1 MSFVDPVLG
10 EDFFGRAEVI
20 SKLRKRLDSLHSG
33 FRQNIALLGPPESGK
48 TSILK
53 YFLTRF
59 EDERFLFFYVDIK
72 DSSFQDFVMKF
83 LSSLLSSFLSKTE
96 EFNSIGPIDSQTLL
110 TKFSTHLP
118 RTSYLVKALFDSLE
132 RSNFD
137 EAYAKLFDIL
147 EIAKLE
153 INRPIVVILEEFQR
167 IANLPIKYPFEI
179 LGKKLAVQRDIM
191 YIISSASVNDAKK
204 IIREKLSLLF
214 CNFEV
219 IDVEPFDYA
228 TCESFIDKKC
238 GNLNLQACFKDFIII
253 LSAGS
258 PFYLNTICSKL
269 FELAQIHRYSMPQRD
284 LVIKTLEELVFRS
297 DGILNQYLLSKLGS
311 LSKDKKLN
319 VYTQAL
325 VQISNE
331 NKICNLP
338 PILRKSDA
346 RKNINKIM
354 KELIQKDFFS
364 KLGVF
369 YRFNDRLFKLWL
381 NSVYA
386 VKESPYK
393 NFYVDGKDYFSFRS
407 LKILE
412 NFIQESKRSVLDRTV
427 ELFKLFNNEMVEISS
442 QRFILPAFETIHTTR
457 IDEKGFRIT
466 AISKSKSW
474 LIFLMEDRFPEE
486 RFAGWIHKEK
496 KAFKEF
502 RKILLISLYEPD
514 LETKLLAKQ
523 EKIILWNIFD
533 LNMLFEL
540 YGKVLIVKT

>member
-10 EDFFGRAEVI
+10 EDFFGREEVI

-53 YFLTRF
+53 YFLTKF

-72 DSSFQDFVMKF
+72 DSSFQDFVIKF

-96 EFNSIGPIDSQTLL
+96 EFNSIDLIDSQTLL
-110 TKFSTHLP
+110 AKFGTHLP

-238 GNLNLQACFKDFIII
+238 GDLNLQRCFKDFIII

-269 FELAQIHRYSMPQRD
+269 FELAQIHRYSASQRD
-284 LVIKTLEELVFRS
+284 LVIKAMEELVFRS

-319 VYTQAL
+319 VYIQAL
-325 VQISNE
+325 LQISNE
-331 NKICNLP
+331 NKICDLL
-338 PILRKSDA
+338 PILRKSDTQV
-346 RKNINKIM
+346 NKIM
-354 KELIQKDFFS
+354 RELTQKDFFS
-364 KLGVF
+364 KFGVF
-369 YRFNDRLFKLWL
+369 YRFNDRLFKIWL

-412 NFIQESKRSVLDRTV
+412 NFIQESKKSVLDRTV
-427 ELFKLFNNEMVEISS
+427 ELLGLFNNEMVEISS
-442 QRFILPAFETIHTTR
+442 QRFILPAFETIHATKL
-457 IDEKGFRIT
+457 DERGFRIT
-466 AISKSKSW
+466 AASRSKSW
-474 LIFLMEDRFPEE
+474 LIFLVEDRLLEE
-486 RFAGWIHKEK
+486 RFAGWIHTEK
-496 KAFKEF
+496 KTVKEF
-502 RKILLISLYEPD
+502 KKILLISLYEPD
-514 LETKLLAKQ
+514 IETKLLTKQ
-523 EKIILWNIFD
+523 EKIITWNISD

-540 YGKVLIVKT
+540 YGKSLIVKT